1 MAFSN
6 RLVSPAAPRTDPAA
20 VAPAGSPDTRSAS
33 PDTRSTAPDTR
44 SAPHLTGL
52 PGGRDD
58 LWGDAFRDA
67 ALGMC
72 AVLSTTGGRID
83 PAARM
88 RVAQLIGAHEVL
100 GRRPAEDL
108 RNRFE
113 DNCARLIMDPAFG
126 HAYVMAQI
134 AKATEYPDQAAAVL
148 RIGVTVGRTEGELGA
163 HAATVLREACQV
175 LRLDPRAVDL

>member
-20 VAPAGSPDTRSAS
+20 AAPAGSPDARL
-33 PDTRSTAPDTR
+33 
-44 SAPHLTGL
+44 APHLTGL
-52 PGGRDD
+52 PGGRDEE
-58 LWGDAFRDA
+58 WGDAFRDA

-72 AVLSTTGGRID
+72 AVLSATDGRID

-88 RVAQLIGAHEVL
+88 RVAQMTGEHEVL

-148 RIGVTVGRTEGELGA
+148 RIGLTVGRTDGELGA
-163 HAATVLREACQV
+163 HAATVIREACQV
-175 LRLDPRAVDL
+175 LRMDPREFGL